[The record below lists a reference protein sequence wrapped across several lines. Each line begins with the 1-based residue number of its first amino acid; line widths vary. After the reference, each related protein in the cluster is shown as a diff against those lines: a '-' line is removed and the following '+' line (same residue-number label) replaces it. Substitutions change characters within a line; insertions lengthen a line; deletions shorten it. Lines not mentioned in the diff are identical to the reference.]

1 MPVNTTLQLRRGS
14 GENWNSINPTL
25 SNGELG
31 LNTDNKLFKIGDGLT
46 TWTSLP
52 YYPGIPLSSGT
63 GIGLSYSKD
72 SNNIITGI
80 SISNAIRAGSNIS
93 LTLSGNDIV
102 IAGSSPTT
110 VSSGTGIVV
119 NQTGDDYQIN
129 LDNEHVRDLIG
140 GILFGNSGIGINID
154 DASNT
159 ITFSVTGILS
169 TQINDFNSAVDA
181 RITAA
186 SISEE
191 QVQDVIASGDH
202 INTGFLRNGTGVYID
217 YNDSSNFVT
226 INVSGYSLLGH
237 THDDRYYTETELNTS
252 GGGGQVH
259 WANVTNTPTGFTP
272 ASHSHVSTD
281 ITDFTEA
288 VQDVVGDN
296 AGGIGFLR
304 NGSGI
309 SWTYNDSSNTLSVGV
324 TGIPSSL
331 ITDFADAVSDQ
342 VDTTLS
348 AGTGV
353 VLNYNSNTNIL
364 TINTSG
370 YALTSHNHIWS
381 NITDASATAT
391 LNELAY
397 LSGVT
402 AGTVSASRAVVV
414 DANKDVSSL
423 RNLSASGDVTLG
435 TVYVTNNLSTTGNVT
450 INGNLSVNGT
460 TTTIEST
467 VTKLRD
473 PIITI
478 GSGDNPSSDDNKDR
492 GIEFLYHNGV
502 VAKTGFFGFDDST
515 GKFTFI
521 PDATNTSE
529 VFSGTKGEV
538 DANVDWSNI
547 LNKPDPIITGTLTG
561 DVTGTSSVTLTD
573 LGNGTLSISTT
584 LADNTVTS
592 AKIVNGT
599 IVNEDINA
607 SAAIAVTKLASS
619 GITLGSTTINLGQ
632 TSTVI
637 DGLTRISGVSANNP
651 TYLYYA
657 VIDGGTP

>member
-1 MPVNTTLQLRRGS
+1 MPVNTTVQLRRGS
-14 GENWNSINPTL
+14 GENWNNINPTL

-31 LNTDNKLFKIGDGLT
+31 LNTDNKLIKIGDGLT

-72 SNNIITGI
+72 SNNIVTGI
-80 SISNAIRAGSNIS
+80 SIFNALKAGSNIS
-93 LTLSGNDIV
+93 LTLNGNDIV

-110 VSSGTGIVV
+110 VSAGTGIAVV
-119 NQTGDDYQIN
+119 TSGDNYQIN

-140 GILFGNSGIGINID
+140 GILLGNSGVGVSID
-154 DASNT
+154 DGNNT

-169 TQINDFNSAVDA
+169 TQITDFNAAVDA
-181 RITAA
+181 RVTAGTISDE
-186 SISEE
+186 SIRDI
-191 QVQDVIASGDH
+191 VA
-202 INTGFLRNGTGVYID
+202 TGLNGGTGIYITYD
-217 YNDSSNFVT
+217 DDGT
-226 INVSGYSLLGH
+226 QLINVNVTGVSFSGH

-252 GGGGQVH
+252 GAGGQVH
-259 WANVTNTPTGFTP
+259 WENITSKPTGFTP
-272 ASHSHVSTD
+272 VAHSHSSAD

-288 VQDVVGDN
+288 TQDVIGTN
-296 AGGIGFLR
+296 AGSTGFLQ

-309 SWTYNDSSNTLSVGV
+309 SWTYNDSSNTLTVGV

-331 ITDFADAVSDQ
+331 ITDFSNAVSDQ

-353 VLNYNSNTNIL
+353 VLNYDNVNNIL

-370 YALTSHNHIWS
+370 YALTSHNHTWS
-381 NITDASATAT
+381 QITDASTKAT

-402 AGTVSASRAVVV
+402 AGTVTADRALVV
-414 DANKDVSSL
+414 DSNKDLSSL
-423 RNLSASGDVTLG
+423 RDLSATGNVTLG

-450 INGNLSVNGT
+450 INGNLSVAGT

-478 GSGDNPSSDDNKDR
+478 GSGDSPAFDDNKDR
-492 GIEFLYHNGV
+492 GIEFLYHNGSS
-502 VAKTGFFGFDDST
+502 AKAGFFGYDDST

-521 PDATNTSE
+521 PDATNTNE
-529 VFSGTKGEV
+529 VFSGTKGEI
-538 DANVDWSNI
+538 DANIDWSNI
-547 LNKPDPIITGTLTG
+547 LSKPDPVITGILSG
-561 DVTGTSSVTLTD
+561 DVVGTGTVTLTD
-573 LGNGTLSISTT
+573 LANGTLSINVGI
-584 LADNTVTS
+584 ADNTITS

-599 IVNEDINA
+599 IVDEDISSNA
-607 SAAIAVTKLASS
+607 GISVTKLASS
-619 GITLGSTTINLGQ
+619 GLTLGSTTINLGQ

-637 DGLTRISGVSANNP
+637 DGLTRISGVSANSP
-651 TYLYYA
+651 TYIYYA
-657 VIDGGTP
+657 IIDGGTP